1 MATTKNL
8 PVWPPA
14 HSFTSYCWA
23 FDWFFISAAVLSIL
37 LDTLLLYHLEETL
50 TGIHFSLSF
59 LKSSWYFFHSS
70 ELLSQ
75 RFKTGRKNTHQNKT
89 QTTCLELFFR
99 IKKWMTW
106 TPGVPSAL
114 PHWNPYWNKAL
125 ETNPLS
131 SLLEVFL
138 AACVSSDCNLPF
150 LWSSNTL
157 YNQICTALSSFS
169 LSINPL
175 LWLFP
180 AQLYRACI
188 PS

>member
-37 LDTLLLYHLEETL
+37 LDILLLYHPEETL

-59 LKSSWYFFHSS
+59 LKSSWYCFHSS

-75 RFKTGRKNTHQNKT
+75 RFKTRRKNTHQNNT
-89 QTTCLELFFR
+89 QTTCLELFFL

-114 PHWNPYWNKAL
+114 PHWNPYKQSPWDKSFELTLGGFFSCMCVIWLQSAFPVIQQHTVQSDL
-125 ETNPLS
+125 YCTFLFLS
-131 SLLEVFL
+131 
-138 AACVSSDCNLPF
+138 
-150 LWSSNTL
+150 
-157 YNQICTALSSFS
+157 
-169 LSINPL
+169 
-175 LWLFP
+175 
-180 AQLYRACI
+180 
-188 PS
+188 